1 MTSSRFAFGSGARF
15 GGVRRRD
22 CDDDE
27 EDVRA
32 LRSPVFLAGAW
43 PSVAGAAAL
52 ATPPAVVDFL
62 RLRPPRVPRRPLF
75 ADVPALGCPSSPCP
89 EAGVSTVSGLRSG
102 VSGARVSGAIS
113 SGFLRR
119 NQGSGKRSLL

>member
-1 MTSSRFAFGSGARF
+1 L

-22 CDDDE
+22 CEDEDDD
-27 EDVRA
+27 VRV
-32 LRSPVFLAGAW
+32 LRSPVFFAGVR
-43 PSVAGAAAL
+43 PSVAGAVAL
-52 ATPPAVVDFL
+52 ATPPAAVDFL
-62 RLRPPRVPRRPLF
+62 RLRPPRVPRRRLF
-75 ADVPALGCPSSPCP
+75 ADVLVLDCPSSLCP

-102 VSGARVSGAIS
+102 VSGARVSGAVS